1 MLELTLILIIAAGV
15 LFVLLRP
22 RAQRLTGKAEDA
34 ARKAVERRLRKEAD
48 GEDERDGGGA
58 GPRS

>member
-1 MLELTLILIIAAGV
+1 MLELTLILVIAAGV

-34 ARKAVERRLRKEAD
+34 ARKAVERRLEGAGRN
-48 GEDERDGGGA
+48 EDETGGKGA